1 MSDKMTI
8 DIFSEIFGVDSLNS
22 SQRLLFMALL
32 IGIAYR
38 IVKVIPQIVMAISLY
53 REGKR
58 HNKSK
63 GLFALLGF
71 AFPILAPIGTY
82 IFIKLTEKELPNYE
96 RKGFSKKTIANA
108 IISFVIILVSFTL
121 AISSFIVGAFS
132 LYKSATTNEHLTVFY
147 DRMGNE
153 YNEFDLNRIDMY
165 SIDGKR
171 YKFEYGKGLD
181 AYYVAE
187 DGTKLDAGK
196 CFIDEDGW
204 FFYDENSELLLE
216 GTENYYLFGENL
228 ERYKDNDGKKYYTLG
243 HFSYWFDGNGDLYRQ
258 EGRYSEKVD
267 FESEIITQ

>member
-108 IISFVIILVSFTL
+108 INPLQQMSILPYFTTEW
-121 AISSFIVGAFS
+121 
-132 LYKSATTNEHLTVFY
+132 ATNIMNLT
-147 DRMGNE
+147 
-153 YNEFDLNRIDMY
+153 
-165 SIDGKR
+165 
-171 YKFEYGKGLD
+171 
-181 AYYVAE
+181 
-187 DGTKLDAGK
+187 
-196 CFIDEDGW
+196 
-204 FFYDENSELLLE
+204 
-216 GTENYYLFGENL
+216 
-228 ERYKDNDGKKYYTLG
+228 
-243 HFSYWFDGNGDLYRQ
+243 
-258 EGRYSEKVD
+258 
-267 FESEIITQ
+267 